1 MDPLSISVSVL
12 TILSTLSVVL
22 RDVKEFYE
30 APKQIDTLAK
40 DIEDLEFVVRLVA
53 ETLTA
58 PQKNVPQGATTTI
71 TRLLARAKEELQHL
85 EKILSRSLTV
95 PTSGADKLRY
105 RRFGW
110 LRERSNVD
118 DARARLLTIKADLS
132 TSLTASVL

>member
-22 RDVKEFYE
+22 RNVKEFSE
-30 APKQIDTLAK
+30 APKQIDALAK
-40 DIEDLEFVVRLVA
+40 DIDDLEFVVRLVA
-53 ETLTA
+53 ETLAA
-58 PQKNVPQGATTTI
+58 PHKNVLQGATITT
-71 TRLLARAKEELQHL
+71 TRLLARAKDELQHL

-95 PTSGADKLRY
+95 PTTGADKLKY

-110 LRERSNVD
+110 LREKKNVD
-118 DARARLLTIKADLS
+118 DTRARLVTIKADLS

>member
-12 TILSTLSVVL
+12 TILSTLSAVL

-58 PQKNVPQGATTTI
+58 PQKNVPTTTI

-85 EKILSRSLTV
+85 EKILSRSLTI

>member
-12 TILSTLSVVL
+12 TILSTLSAVL